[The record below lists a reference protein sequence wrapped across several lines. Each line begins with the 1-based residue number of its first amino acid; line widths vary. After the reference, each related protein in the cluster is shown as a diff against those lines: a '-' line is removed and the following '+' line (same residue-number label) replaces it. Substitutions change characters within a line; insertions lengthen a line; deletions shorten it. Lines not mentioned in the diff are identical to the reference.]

1 MEEREQRELL
11 STGNEMIDRE
21 HRTLMELLD
30 KVRLISQSPD
40 QNVEIMR
47 ALTAMYL
54 YAKDHF
60 FDEEGLMA
68 QLGYPEREQHTR
80 LHKEFL
86 EKTHAL
92 TDACLDGALNFNQL
106 ADFLTGW
113 LLRHVEEDDAR
124 IILFAKSKDATAA

>member
-1 MEEREQRELL
+1 MGEREQRELL
-11 STGNEMIDRE
+11 ATGDEVIDRE

-30 KVRLISQSPD
+30 KVRLISQSTD

-60 FDEEGLMA
+60 FDEEGLMER
-68 QLGYPEREQHTR
+68 LGYPEREQHMR
-80 LHKEFL
+80 QHKEFL

-92 TDACLDGALNFNQL
+92 TDACLEGTLRFDQL
-106 ADFLTGW
+106 ADFLTEW
-113 LLRHVEEDDAR
+113 LARHVEEEDAR
-124 IILFAKSKDATAA
+124 IMRFAKAQSAAEA

>member
-1 MEEREQRELL
+1 MGEREQRELL
-11 STGNEMIDRE
+11 ATGDKVSDHE
-21 HRTLMELLD
+21 HKTLMELLD

-60 FDEEGLMA
+60 FDEEGLMER
-68 QLGYPEREQHTR
+68 LGYPEREQHAR

-86 EKTHAL
+86 EKTHGL
-92 TDACLDGALNFNQL
+92 TDACLEGTLQFDQL
-106 ADFLTGW
+106 ADFLAEW
-113 LLRHVEEDDAR
+113 LARHVEEEDTK
-124 IILFAKSKDATAA
+124 IIRFAKSQCADEA